1 MSSAYHATT
10 EFLGESATL
19 NRGGKYEAVSNGTPE
34 LATIGGETIG
44 WETSDVPQLCAS
56 KSIPACVLAKAQQ
69 QYTDDNTDSNPIHVY
84 RIPHDDADV
93 DISDVIAGDFA
104 LLEEIRYNNPSESPI
119 NAEYVTT
126 VTLPNDAYD
135 DIGLIYYLPSPHIFD
150 EWGEHVKNAIDD
162 YIETGD
168 YIPPEELNSDATRPD
183 KVEWERQLYA

>member
-19 NRGGKYEAVSNGTPE
+19 NRGGKYEDVSNGIPE

-44 WETSDVPQLCAS
+44 WKISDVPQLCAS

-69 QYTDDNTDSNPIHVY
+69 QCTNGNTNSNPIHVY
-84 RIPHDDADV
+84 RVPHDDADV
-93 DISDVIAGDFA
+93 DISDVSTGDFA

-126 VTLPNDAYD
+126 VTLPDDAYE
-135 DIGLIYYLPSPHIFD
+135 DIELIYYLPSPHIFD
-150 EWGEHVKNAIDD
+150 EWGKHVKHAIDVF
-162 YIETGD
+162 IETKE
-168 YIPPEELNSDATRPD
+168 YVPPEELDTDVTRPD
-183 KVEWERQLYA
+183 KVEWERKLYA